1 MGWHT
6 PMLVRPAGAG
16 SYETWWFRPQGR
28 DETPVPVPGQ
38 AMLGRSAMDT
48 IPAMRQAFL
57 SFFLLI
63 SGLVV

>member
-6 PMLVRPAGAG
+6 LMLVRPAGAG
-16 SYETWWFRPQGR
+16 PYETWWFRPQGR

-48 IPAMRQAFL
+48 IPAMAPGPFFL
-57 SFFLLI
+57 SF
-63 SGLVV
+63 S